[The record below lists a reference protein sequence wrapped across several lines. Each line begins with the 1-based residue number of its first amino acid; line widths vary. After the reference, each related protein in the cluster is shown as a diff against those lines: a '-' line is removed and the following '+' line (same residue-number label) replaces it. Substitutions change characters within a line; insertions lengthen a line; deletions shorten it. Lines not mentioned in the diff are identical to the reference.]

1 MQTLVLSAISGPIT
15 AQVGQV
21 KTVQSVAKMEQ
32 SNVERVGRRF
42 LNKRSVC
49 SRGVKMKS
57 RVTVKLLFAAE
68 LVLSICFGF
77 S

>member
-1 MQTLVLSAISGPIT
+1 MQTLVLRAISGSIK

-32 SNVERVGRRF
+32 FNVERVGRRF
-42 LNKRSVC
+42 LNKRCVC
-49 SRGVKMKS
+49 SRGVKTKS
-57 RVTVKLLFAAE
+57 RVTVKLLSAAE
-68 LVLSICFGF
+68 LVLSVCFGF